1 MERLLFIVS
10 QGRRELYDSLRVLLG
25 QERNVEVIL
34 DRRVVKRR
42 RRHEAPPAMER
53 RRFGRRGRPAEDS
66 EIVGAARQLL
76 LVVRADSGELLC
88 RQRQVAHCR
97 RCLPACYAGAGRGR
111 QLREGDRNV
120 RARRGE
126 QRASGT
132 SCDAADEFRN

>member
-53 RRFGRRGRPAEDS
+53 RRFGRRGRPAEDG
-66 EIVGAARQLL
+66 EIELRGWT
-76 LVVRADSGELLC
+76 VVR
-88 RQRQVAHCR
+88 
-97 RCLPACYAGAGRGR
+97 LP
-111 QLREGDRNV
+111 
-120 RARRGE
+120 
-126 QRASGT
+126 
-132 SCDAADEFRN
+132 